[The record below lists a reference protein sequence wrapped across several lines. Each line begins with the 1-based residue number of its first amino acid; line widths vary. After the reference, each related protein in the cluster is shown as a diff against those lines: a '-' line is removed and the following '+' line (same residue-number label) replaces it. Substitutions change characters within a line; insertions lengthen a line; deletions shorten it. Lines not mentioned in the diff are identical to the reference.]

1 MLARPKNNDFHFNSE
16 ISDYAWFTI
25 EDALNRD
32 DIKESYKKALNK
44 IKNILQK

>member
-1 MLARPKNNDFHFNSE
+1 MTHKLSKMNNGVFVRHVEVGESL
-16 ISDYAWFTI
+16 S
-25 EDALNRD
+25 DALNRD